1 MPTCSAILMSALWTM
16 VVSVCVQVVDLAT
29 EEPHRALRQFLE
41 LPRLRVL
48 VCGGDGTAKWIMNVL
63 EELQVRR

>member
-1 MPTCSAILMSALWTM
+1 M
-16 VVSVCVQVVDLAT
+16 

-63 EELQVRR
+63 EELEVDCWPPIAILPLGTGNDMGTHTVGQK